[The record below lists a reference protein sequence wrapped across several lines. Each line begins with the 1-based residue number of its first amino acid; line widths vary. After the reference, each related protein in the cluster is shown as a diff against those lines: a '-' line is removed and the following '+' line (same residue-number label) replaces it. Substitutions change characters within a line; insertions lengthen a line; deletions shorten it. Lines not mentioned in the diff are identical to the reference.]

1 MTNLRNLLLALFA
14 AAALVGAC
22 TGTPAQPSPSS
33 ASSQPSSA
41 PAPIGGTVDTP
52 EEAVA
57 AVVAMDPRFTG
68 IAPFNPDLIGQSSW
82 YKVMPASGVGAYIV
96 QIRIGWGDCQAG
108 CIDEHTWF
116 FAVLPDG
123 TVNPQSESG
132 DGVPPDAFPQPAGTG
147 QTGGGQMGIA
157 GVATAGPTCPVET
170 IGDPACAPRPVADAT
185 IVVVD
190 GSGAEVART
199 TTRADGA
206 FFIAVQAGDYTVRG
220 EPVQG
225 LMGMPEPTAVFVSE
239 GSASQVQLGYDTGI
253 R

>member
-1 MTNLRNLLLALFA
+1 MTNLRSLLLALFA
-14 AAALVGAC
+14 AAALLGAC
-22 TGTPAQPSPSS
+22 TGTPAQPSPSLS
-33 ASSQPSSA
+33 PQPSSA
-41 PAPIGGTVDTP
+41 PSPIGGTVDTP
-52 EEAVA
+52 EEAIA
-57 AVVAMDPRFTG
+57 AVVAVDPRFTG

-108 CIDEHTWF
+108 CIDEHFWT

-123 TVNPQSESG
+123 TVNLQSESG
-132 DGVPPDAFPQPAGTG
+132 DAVPPDAFPQPAGTG
-147 QTGGGQMGIA
+147 QTGGGQTGIA

-190 GSGAEVART
+190 GSGAEVGRT

-206 FFIAVQAGDYTVRG
+206 FFIAVPAGDYTVRG

-225 LMGMPEPTAVFVSE
+225 LMGTPEPTAVSVSE